1 MLINSIKQIKDFSNL
16 VLVVLNF
23 QVMTKAIFSLTNKIL
38 NKWRKVRIFSQI
50 ILIQLRNQLSNSKI
64 PMQEI
69 TFISLINQ

>member
-16 VLVVLNF
+16 GLVVLNY
-23 QVMTKAIFSLTNKIL
+23 QAMTKAIFSLTNKIL

-50 ILIQLRNQLSNSKI
+50 ILIQLRNQPFNSRI

-69 TFISLINQ
+69 TFTSLINQ